1 MNFCSSCGHR
11 LHLAVPPGDD
21 RARFVCDACGTVHYQ
36 NPRVVVGCIPE
47 HEGRVLL
54 CRRAIEPRRGFWT
67 IPAGYLELGE
77 TTEEGAAREAW
88 EEAGVEGRSGA
99 RKIGVFD
106 YDKRLSGGQLQPVR
120 VEVYPLE
127 VLEVHEIWPEAHE
140 RQRQWMTPSE
150 AAALVDEFGL
160 ASLLGAFE
168 GRLASS

>member
-1 MNFCSSCGHR
+1 MTRGKSRSEPHGRRKGEPSPQR
-11 LHLAVPPGDD
+11 LRQYAALPWRLRPDGD
-21 RARFVCDACGTVHYQ
+21 V
-36 NPRVVVGCIPE
+36 E
-47 HEGRVLL
+47 VLL
-54 CRRAIEPRRGFWT
+54 ITSRETRRWV
-67 IPAGYLELGE
+67 IPKGWPMKAFRPHQA
-77 TTEEGAAREAW
+77 AAREAW

-140 RQRQWMTPSE
+140 RQRQWMPPSE
-150 AAALVDEFGL
+150 AAALVDESGL

-168 GRLASS
+168 GRPASG